1 NAHQFPRPVRQGDPR
16 GGKDADPANRAV
28 SHTAGWVNRFRGNT
42 GRNRRRKLVRQSG
55 GRSTSIIVSGTSAS
69 RTFFHFSVF
78 VKNIPEED
86 VPDVVVL
93 RFGDSILLFGLF
105 VVLLLIG
112 LLLVGL
118 LLFLLFVGLLLGV
131 FLFLGLL
138 FLGLLFRFRRFDEL
152 CPAVNLLEFRQGRLQ
167 GRRTRV
173 GDLCLP

>member
-55 GRSTSIIVSGTSAS
+55 WRSTSIIVSGTSAS

-78 VKNIPEED
+78 VKNVPDED

-93 RFGDSILLFGLF
+93 RFGDSILLLGLF

-112 LLLVGL
+112 LLLVGLLLFLLFVGL

-138 FLGLLFRFRRFDEL
+138 FLGLLFRFRRFYEL

-167 GRRTRV
+167 
-173 GDLCLP
+173 